1 MRTSWRRG
9 LRSRQGAP
17 WTTAPPTTRPML
29 GTPLSLGLTMSAKS
43 TLEHTLMVAICH
55 MLAAEL
61 ELNGKFG
68 LMDRGEF
75 VHTKKKTIFIVDKKL
90 REDLGLLNLFRNLFC
105 ENVYCGAT
113 VLHLIIFVK
122 YLLKKNWLFFRKF
135 SVLYESQ
142 FLIKERFV
150 YFILYFKDCLFF
162 FRKDYRLCIH
172 LIFQP

>member
-1 MRTSWRRG
+1 
-9 LRSRQGAP
+9 
-17 WTTAPPTTRPML
+17 ML

-68 LMDRGEF
+68 LTDRGAF
-75 VHTKKKTIFIVDKKL
+75 VHTKKKNYIYCGQKI
-90 REDLGLLNLFRNLFC
+90 EDLGLLNLLRNLFC

-122 YLLKKNWLFFRKF
+122 YLLKKN
-135 SVLYESQ
+135 
-142 FLIKERFV
+142 
-150 YFILYFKDCLFF
+150 
-162 FRKDYRLCIH
+162 
-172 LIFQP
+172 

>member
-1 MRTSWRRG
+1 
-9 LRSRQGAP
+9 
-17 WTTAPPTTRPML
+17 ML

-68 LMDRGEF
+68 LTDRGAF

-90 REDLGLLNLFRNLFC
+90 REDLGLLNLLRNLFC

-122 YLLKKNWLFFRKF
+122 YLLKRID
-135 SVLYESQ
+135 Y
-142 FLIKERFV
+142 FLENFLSSMKANF
-150 YFILYFKDCLFF
+150 L
-162 FRKDYRLCIH
+162 
-172 LIFQP
+172 